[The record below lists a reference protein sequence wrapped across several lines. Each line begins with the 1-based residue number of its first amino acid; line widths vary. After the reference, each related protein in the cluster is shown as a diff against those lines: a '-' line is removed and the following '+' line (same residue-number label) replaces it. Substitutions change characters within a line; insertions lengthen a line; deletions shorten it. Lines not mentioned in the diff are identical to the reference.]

1 MSGIETALMIAGTAL
16 STVSSISQASQQ
28 RKAQS
33 QAQALQAQQAQAQM
47 ADLERQRARA
57 DQDRRDRLERAMASQ
72 RAAFAGAGVSSDGSG
87 DAVFDNL
94 LSQSQRE
101 KQDIDDKIDRSIR
114 SLQDSM
120 QLNLLKSSSRS
131 DSLSNA
137 ATIAKSGAS
146 IISSG
151 RQAGWF

>member
-33 QAQALQAQQAQAQM
+33 QVQALQAQQAQAQM
-47 ADLERQRARA
+47 TDLERQRARA
-57 DQDRRDRLERAMASQ
+57 DQDRRDRLERATASQ

-94 LSQSQRE
+94 LSQSERE

-120 QLNLLKSSSRS
+120 QL
-131 DSLSNA
+131 
-137 ATIAKSGAS
+137 
-146 IISSG
+146 
-151 RQAGWF
+151 